1 MGDDSEI
8 SNNIDILS
16 IYNQFY
22 DKYILLPNS
31 TPDELT
37 KDLECY
43 KPSGDP
49 LIDVSIL
56 KCIGDLCFRII
67 NKQKW
72 SIAPNIKEEII
83 NLVENIMFDIPK
95 INKKQ
100 KNINCVE
107 LGKIIDIYIDNYDDT
122 PSLLKKISDVVLIFI
137 NNNYDFK
144 YRSIM
149 KLNFQRH
156 LNYIFNQY
164 CTEWEII
171 KNNYQISLEV
181 ISSHFDNTN
190 QDQLYID
197 SVKLLENID
206 VSIQFVINELINKTI
221 KDINIFYINVSNSI
235 LEQED
240 KDKVKRI
247 EKIVFTDFE
256 NKVNKIYDS
265 VLTKLKLR
273 TEVNKVINDIFRI
286 NKPVSL
292 LTLKMQLG
300 LNSINNIINID

>member
-1 MGDDSEI
+1 MSNNNEI
-8 SNNIDILS
+8 SNNLDILS
-16 IYNQFY
+16 IYNSFY
-22 DKYILLPNS
+22 DKYILLPNI

-43 KPSGDP
+43 RPSGDP

-100 KNINCVE
+100 NNLNCVE
-107 LGKIIDIYIDNYDDT
+107 LGKIIDIYTDNYDDT
-122 PSLLKKISDVVLIFI
+122 PSLLKKIIDVVSVFI
-137 NNNYDFK
+137 NKNYDFK

-171 KNNYQISLEV
+171 KNNYQIPLEV
-181 ISSHFDNTN
+181 ISTKFDNTN
-190 QDQLYID
+190 EDQLYID

-206 VSIQFVINELINKTI
+206 VSIQSVITDLINKTI
-221 KDINIFYINVSNSI
+221 KDINIFYINVSNAN

-240 KDKVKRI
+240 QDKVKRI

-273 TEVNKVINDIFRI
+273 SEVNKVITDIFRI